1 MNITKDFV
9 VEMDYIL
16 TDKNGNVL
24 DASEKGEP
32 LAYLHGHQNI
42 VPGLEKELE
51 GRKANDSFKVTVTPE
66 EGYGPKRDELLKEVP
81 KADLSGIPDLEV
93 GLQLQADTP
102 YGVQVFEVTEIK
114 GDTVVLDG
122 NHPLAGEE
130 LNLFH
135 KLIIFSLFQLST
147 VYMIMF
153 AYCPTA
159 TGS

>member
-130 LNLFH
+130 LNFDI
-135 KLIIFSLFQLST
+135 KILS
-147 VYMIMF
+147 VRV
-153 AYCPTA
+153 A
-159 TGS
+159 TSEELTHGHAHGPHGHHH